1 MAWVLTKGLTTVRAE
16 FNAVF
21 PNRDK
26 ASDGSV
32 GDLAHQQGV
41 SGHNP
46 DRTGNAEYR
55 DGDAKDEV
63 RAIDVDRDLVPGS
76 TTDWMERVIQ
86 YLVTRAR
93 AGAYIPFRYIIY
105 KGRIWSRTDGW
116 VTRVYTGKNT
126 HHEHAHLSGDFT
138 QTADEWTGSLNLAS
152 LREDTKGGAEM
163 RVDKKD
169 KGDQVAFWQYILRD
183 LGYEV
188 GEVDGYYGDKTEAA
202 VNQFRATYKAGPLD
216 FISGWTAYAL
226 IRDHAKLMATG
237 VAKALKK

>member
-1 MAWVLTKGLTTVRAE
+1 MGWVLTRGLTTVRAE

-21 PNRDK
+21 PGRDK
-26 ASDGSV
+26 TSDGSV
-32 GDLAHQQGV
+32 GDLAHQGGP

-63 RAIDVDRDLVPGS
+63 RAIDIDRDLIPGS

-86 YLVTRAR
+86 YLVTRGR
-93 AGAYIPFRYIIY
+93 AGAYLPFRYLIY
-105 KGRIWSRTDGW
+105 KGRIWNRSDGW
-116 VTRVYTGKNT
+116 LTRTYTGQNK
-126 HHEHAHLSGDFT
+126 HDKHAHASGDYT

-152 LREDTKGGAEM
+152 LRENTKGGPEM
-163 RVDKKD
+163 RVDKGD
-169 KGDQVAFWQYILRD
+169 SGDQVTFWQYILRD
-183 LGYEV
+183 LGHYE
-188 GEVDGYYGDKTEAA
+188 GEMDGDYGPQMEAA
-202 VNQFRATYKAGPLD
+202 VNRFRALSKAGPLD

-226 IRDHAKLMATG
+226 LRDHGKLMATG